1 MSHQTRID
9 QFYKIAGNK
18 YPSHV
23 IKKHSR
29 LKTVPYLKSVS

>member
-9 QFYKIAGNK
+9 QFYKTVGNK
-18 YPSHV
+18 YTSDI

-29 LKTVPYLKSVS
+29 LKTVPYSKNVS

>member
-9 QFYKIAGNK
+9 QFYKINGNK
-18 YPSHV
+18 HSHV

-29 LKTVPYLKSVS
+29 LKTMPYLKSVS